1 MMTYYERPLA
11 GEILRA
17 HSKVVVLEGARAVG
31 KSTLARRQLESHGYA
46 YYTLADAGTL
56 RQASSD
62 AAAWIQ
68 RIRVPAIIDEAQL
81 AKDIPL
87 AVKEYTDQKPGQD
100 ILFIL
105 TGSASIARSGL
116 GGQDPLTRRVRRFS
130 LYPLTQAE
138 LHTRL

>member
-1 MMTYYERPLA
+1 MF
-11 GEILRA
+11 G
-17 HSKVVVLEGARAVG
+17 GARAVG

-56 RQASSD
+56 RQVSSD

-68 RIRVPAIIDEAQL
+68 RIRVPAIVDESQL

-100 ILFIL
+100 ILSIL

-130 LYPLTQAE
+130 LYPLARQSFIGLRSTSLIASGTQS
-138 LHTRL
+138 LTLRMDLV